1 MCGIT
6 GYVGVKSAT
15 DCLLDMLYRLQYR
28 GYDSAGVGVIS
39 CRKIKVCKCK
49 GDISNL
55 KRKIKNTNL
64 DSNAGI
70 GHTRWATHGKPDDVN
85 AHPHLSEDKTFA
97 VVHNGIIENYLEIK
111 NMLKLNGYSFV
122 SQTDTEVIANLL
134 QYYYKGD
141 VFEALVKTTK
151 LLKGSYAIGVMSVY
165 QPETLFATAKD
176 SPLIAGVGENENF
189 VCSDIPAILPLT
201 EKIYILNDGEFAI
214 ITKSDI
220 KITDENKTEIEKQFH
235 QVKYKA
241 DEIGKEGFDFYMEKE
256 IMQQPEA
263 IRKTIT
269 PRIIN
274 GRVFIEEIDAG
285 FFEGVEHIHIVACG
299 SAFNAGLVGKFYI
312 EKFARINV
320 CVQLASEFRYN
331 NPIIGNNDVVI
342 AISQSGE
349 TSDTLAAVKYAK
361 QSNIKTLAIT
371 NVKDSSLARE
381 CDDVIYTFAG
391 PEIAVATTK
400 GYITQVYVLMLIS
413 EFLAH
418 NKKLH
423 YDEFI
428 QKLLRSAEIIE
439 ELISETDNVKK
450 MAELFF
456 DTKNMFFIGRG
467 IDGIISMEGALKLKE
482 ISYIH
487 AESYCAGELKHGT
500 LALIEEGTPVI
511 AICTQRKLF
520 DKMLS
525 NIKEVKARGGVVI
538 AVTLETM
545 YDVISEVDEVILIPD
560 EGDEISP
567 IFAVIMLQLFA
578 YYVSRHRGID
588 VDKPR
593 NLAKSV
599 TVE

>member
-1 MCGIT
+1 
-6 GYVGVKSAT
+6 
-15 DCLLDMLYRLQYR
+15 
-28 GYDSAGVGVIS
+28 
-39 CRKIKVCKCK
+39 
-49 GDISNL
+49 
-55 KRKIKNTNL
+55 
-64 DSNAGI
+64 
-70 GHTRWATHGKPDDVN
+70 
-85 AHPHLSEDKTFA
+85 
-97 VVHNGIIENYLEIK
+97 
-111 NMLKLNGYSFV
+111 
-122 SQTDTEVIANLL
+122 
-134 QYYYKGD
+134 
-141 VFEALVKTTK
+141 
-151 LLKGSYAIGVMSVY
+151 
-165 QPETLFATAKD
+165 
-176 SPLIAGVGENENF
+176 
-189 VCSDIPAILPLT
+189 
-201 EKIYILNDGEFAI
+201 
-214 ITKSDI
+214 
-220 KITDENKTEIEKQFH
+220 
-235 QVKYKA
+235 
-241 DEIGKEGFDFYMEKE
+241 
-256 IMQQPEA
+256 MQQPEA

-423 YDEFI
+423 YEEFI

-439 ELISETDNVKK
+439 EIISETDNVKK

-578 YYVSRHRGID
+578 YYVSQHRGID